1 MIKNLQN
8 QIMKLL
14 NYLKAV
20 PATVGIMILLKSLY
34 GVLFALVTEAS
45 LNEGKFWDNYL
56 QAFMEPILMFQ
67 ILGVVIFIC
76 FVVLIHLKSLFQNG

>member
-67 ILGVVIFIC
+67 IIGVVIFIC
-76 FVVLIHLKSLFQNG
+76 FVVLIHLKSRFQNG

>member
-1 MIKNLQN
+1 
-8 QIMKLL
+8 MKLL

-67 ILGVVIFIC
+67 ILGVVIFIS
-76 FVVLIHLKSLFQNG
+76 FVVLIHLKSRFQNG

>member
-1 MIKNLQN
+1 
-8 QIMKLL
+8 MKLL

>member
-1 MIKNLQN
+1 
-8 QIMKLL
+8 MKLL
-14 NYLKAV
+14 NYLKTV

-67 ILGVVIFIC
+67 IIGVVIFIC
-76 FVVLIHLKSLFQNG
+76 FVVLIHLKSRFQNG

>member
-1 MIKNLQN
+1 
-8 QIMKLL
+8 MKLL

-76 FVVLIHLKSLFQNG
+76 FVVLIHLKSRFQNG

>member
-1 MIKNLQN
+1 
-8 QIMKLL
+8 MKLL

-67 ILGVVIFIC
+67 IIGVVIFIC
-76 FVVLIHLKSLFQNG
+76 FVVLIHLKSRFQNG